1 MATIGYVQLSSNRD
15 TVCEQILDI
24 GKSDRWFLEKASDRS
39 VSVLKRPKFL
49 EARKALGKGDT
60 FVVGAVGLLSTNPRE
75 LLQALQSLRR
85 KGVTVVFA
93 RAPFT
98 LASTH
103 GKAYM
108 AMLRTVVK
116 MQVRLQR
123 LQW

>member
-1 MATIGYVQLSSNRD
+1 MATFGYVLLSSNRD

-39 VSVLKRPKFL
+39 VGILKRPKFV
-49 EARKALGKGDT
+49 EARRALMRGDT
-60 FVVGAVGLLSTNPRE
+60 FVVGAVDFLSTNPRE

-98 LASTH
+98 LSSTH

-108 AMLRTVVK
+108 TMLGTVVK